1 MGLTTENCA
10 ERHNNLLKLHLPP
23 PLTIGG
29 SSNVFRF
36 CSTLWIDD
44 HLQCRLPSKEK
55 SFQLEQTIAKYVGRP
70 MHGGNMMT
78 LSSSQKVLRKVML
91 HLTNKNTAFYLSC
104 PSSLLIQLQVLFS
117 QSCIF
122 TLYLLQLDLLS
133 RNSRCY
139 HSKVLRLTP
148 PPFSAWLHCSCW
160 LMVQDAGRILLEQ
173 WKVTVCSTAQADTS
187 PISDGLV
194 SCFSYLYSL
203 KPQNK
208 KDISLSTSV

>member
-1 MGLTTENCA
+1 MGLVGLTTENCA

-78 LSSSQKVLRKVML
+78 QFISESFTEGNAPSDKQKYCFLPVLPIQPS
-91 HLTNKNTAFYLSC
+91 HSAA
-104 PSSLLIQLQVLFS
+104 SSLQPVVHFHSVSPAAGSPVQKQQVLPFQGPQTNS
-117 QSCIF
+117 PTFFCMTSLF
-122 TLYLLQLDLLS
+122 LLTDGS
-133 RNSRCY
+133 G
-139 HSKVLRLTP
+139 
-148 PPFSAWLHCSCW
+148 CW
-160 LMVQDAGRILLEQ
+160 QD
-173 WKVTVCSTAQADTS
+173 TA
-187 PISDGLV
+187 
-194 SCFSYLYSL
+194 
-203 KPQNK
+203 
-208 KDISLSTSV
+208 